1 VLFGDWPGL
10 ERYFPAP
17 DERREDTSRFKASR
31 FSASIRADARLEAGG
46 LDGYAGWKRVLRA
59 VEVLQSAELGPE
71 VQVH

>member
-17 DERREDTSRFKASR
+17 DERREDISRFKASR
-31 FSASIRADARLEAGG
+31 FSASMRADALLAAGG
-46 LDGYAGWKRVLRA
+46 LDGYAVWKRVSRAKVGLR
-59 VEVLQSAELGPE
+59 SAELGPE